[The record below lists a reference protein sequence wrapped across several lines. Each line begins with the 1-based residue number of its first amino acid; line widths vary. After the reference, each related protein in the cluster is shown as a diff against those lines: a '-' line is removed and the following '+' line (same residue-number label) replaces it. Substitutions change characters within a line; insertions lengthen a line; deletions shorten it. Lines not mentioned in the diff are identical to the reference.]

1 MSDKMLVTQALDERD
16 LLVKKIA
23 DKIAKASFVD
33 TIKPNEDKVFAKR
46 TSKEEYAKE
55 AESAYQ
61 QITDLIDRFQKIDAA
76 IVASNANME
85 ITTSYGIFTVAGAI
99 ALRSRL
105 RGAGAYGVDADFEG
119 RLQKKLSSEYNE
131 RVQFCDRKNSQLQ
144 STAEE
149 MRLSILGKESK
160 TKDEKPLGVV
170 EAYVKENTTELVDPL
185 DVKKKMEA
193 LEVALAVA
201 EQQSVDQSGDEAREQ
216 LAMLAA
222 QVGTMQGQLGRLNAL
237 GERLTEQAD
246 LDPDEFNFKELPPMG
261 GPSYD
266 EEL

>member
-1 MSDKMLVTQALDERD
+1 MSEKMLVTQALDERD

-46 TSKEEYAKE
+46 TSKEEYAN
-55 AESAYQ
+55 Q

-193 LEVALAVA
+193 LE
-201 EQQSVDQSGDEAREQ
+201 
-216 LAMLAA
+216 
-222 QVGTMQGQLGRLNAL
+222 
-237 GERLTEQAD
+237 ERRNTLLTE
-246 LDPDEFNFKELPPMG
+246 LDTQIKVSNATTFIEVA
-261 GPSYD
+261 
-266 EEL
+266 